1 MLWECVALIVMV
13 FGVLFPLEPLW
24 VSPLQS
30 EPLMI
35 PLNELLGEL
44 LTPILDV
51 LDHVPTREA
60 VEHELPC
67 EWFASSSVATD
78 ELANHGHGISIS
90 TTSLVGD
97 TYTWRPAEYEDVKAS
112 GVLSCSKYGEHC
124 AGDGGKQG
132 NGHIH
137 IDVSHGHSASI
148 SATGGNARHEN
159 RPPFTVVNRWK
170 RTA

>member
-44 LTPILDV
+44 LTPCSDV

-78 ELANHGHGISIS
+78 ELAIHTHSGSISNTTLTGNTAGASDVGYYDSASGILGVNTSTNKIIGGNGSAYTVYRNLSINATHGHNISI
-90 TTSLVGD
+90 
-97 TYTWRPAEYEDVKAS
+97 
-112 GVLSCSKYGEHC
+112 
-124 AGDGGKQG
+124 GG
-132 NGHIH
+132 
-137 IDVSHGHSASI
+137 
-148 SATGGNARHEN
+148 TGSNAKHEN
-159 RPPFTVVNRWK
+159 RNPIK
-170 RTA
+170 

>member
-1 MLWECVALIVMV
+1 MV

-44 LTPILDV
+44 LTPISDV

-78 ELANHGHGISIS
+78 ELAVHSHGASCSTVGNHSHTYSVTTNNGDGQSAGWAGHDGSAWPTSASGSHTHTISI
-90 TTSLVGD
+90 
-97 TYTWRPAEYEDVKAS
+97 
-112 GVLSCSKYGEHC
+112 
-124 AGDGGKQG
+124 
-132 NGHIH
+132 N
-137 IDVSHGHSASI
+137 
-148 SATGGNARHEN
+148 ATGGNQRHEN
-159 RPPFTVVNRWK
+159 RPPYTVINRWK
-170 RTA
+170 RTN